1 MLVRYFPMM
10 SLDDFEV
17 LAPHNVPVR
26 YGVDGA
32 MSGSDPDMNDV
43 TTEDDPVVGTPA
55 ELGGQDTTSATYG
68 SNANAPG
75 TGLTNEDDVNFT
87 GMSTSPM
94 SPTASGPNINGSGSD
109 AQQVS
114 SRSYASAATQV
125 AANST
130 LAASSHFGSS
140 VAGSLLAP
148 IKNIFAKPT
157 LTQTSQKGLSKGA
170 EMVLFFMV
178 GVLIA
183 LIVFE

>member
-1 MLVRYFPMM
+1 MM
-10 SLDDFEV
+10 SLDDFELV
-17 LAPHNVPVR
+17 GEPAIPVR
-26 YGVDGA
+26 FGIDGA

-43 TTEDDPVVGTPA
+43 TTEDDPVVGTSA
-55 ELGGQDTTSATYG
+55 EMGGQDTTAATYG
-68 SNANAPG
+68 SNTAAPA
-75 TGLTNEDDVNFT
+75 TGLTDADDVNFT

-130 LAASSHFGSS
+130 LAASSNFGSS
-140 VAGSLLAP
+140 ITGSLLAP
-148 IKNIFAKPT
+148 IKNLFAQTT